1 MSTRVKSALIG
12 GAVFGIASMLP
23 YIGLANAFCC
33 ALYIGGGVLATYLYL
48 KEEPPKAN
56 APYGEGA
63 VVGLLAGVFGGIV
76 VAIITPIL
84 TTLGYTPGAEVME
97 LLEGFGVPMPDM
109 DVAAQVTTLTLVL
122 GAAQAVVLYMI
133 FGTIGGLVGTAIFHK
148 KEDAG
153 DEYQ

>member
-23 YIGLANAFCC
+23 YIGLVNAFCC
-33 ALYIGGGVLATYLYL
+33 ALFIGGGVLATYLYL
-48 KEEPPKAN
+48 KEEPPKAK

-76 VAIITPIL
+76 VVVITL
-84 TTLGYTPGAEVME
+84 VMTALGYTPGAEVME
-97 LLEGFGVPMPDM
+97 LLQGIGVPMPDI
-109 DVAAQVTTLTLVL
+109 DVAAQVTTMTLVL
-122 GAAQAVVLYMI
+122 GAARDIVLYMI